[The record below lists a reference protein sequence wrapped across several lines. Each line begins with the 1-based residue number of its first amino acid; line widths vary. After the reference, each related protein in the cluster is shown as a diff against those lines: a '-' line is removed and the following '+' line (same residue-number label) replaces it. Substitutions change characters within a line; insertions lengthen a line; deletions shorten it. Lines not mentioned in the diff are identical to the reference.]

1 MLHADAMPQI
11 KPKRYYADVSQTHK
25 DLTNNKYRNLR
36 RPKKVTFFCNGD
48 KFFKGKKFFITP
60 HRYLS
65 FQDLLGDLTGKLP
78 TTASLP
84 YGVRQIYTPSGG
96 RRIRDIEH
104 LQDGREYVCAGFES
118 FKSMNYG
125 ISSLDPWSHGE
136 YGLGS
141 NYRDINCNNL
151 MIENH
156 FITRNI
162 IVKGF
167 ISGDES
173 RLKVEGL

>member
-11 KPKRYYADVSQTHK
+11 KQKRYFADMSQTHK
-25 DLTNNKYRNLR
+25 DLTTEKYRNLR

-48 KFFKGKKFFITP
+48 KFFKGKLLFITP

-78 TTASLP
+78 TTSSLP

-104 LQDGREYVCAGFES
+104 LQDGKEYVCAGFES
-118 FKSMNYG
+118 FKAMNYG
-125 ISSLDPWSHGE
+125 TQALDPWSTGK
-136 YGLGS
+136 L
-141 NYRDINCNNL
+141 D
-151 MIENH
+151 
-156 FITRNI
+156 
-162 IVKGF
+162 
-167 ISGDES
+167 S
-173 RLKVEGL
+173 RLKNSTNQVLTSAILL

>member
-25 DLTNNKYRNLR
+25 DLTSNKYRNLR

-48 KFFKGKKFFITP
+48 KFFKGKLFFITP

-104 LQDGREYVCAGFES
+104 LQDGKEYVCAGFES
-118 FKSMNYG
+118 FKAMNYG
-125 ISSLDPWSHGE
+125 TQSLDPWSHGQ
-136 YGLGS
+136 YFNFNFCYLS
-141 NYRDINCNNL
+141 
-151 MIENH
+151 
-156 FITRNI
+156 
-162 IVKGF
+162 
-167 ISGDES
+167 
-173 RLKVEGL
+173 